1 MKTIKI
7 LSFFIAGLFLV
18 QACKTEK
25 TALELNL
32 KEGKTYTMKTTVK
45 QNMTQTIQG
54 NTQEIQTDI
63 TAVIDYE
70 VTGRNGDTMSID
82 LTYSKMNL
90 SMQSPFI
97 NMSINSDQ
105 PQEGNVMYD
114 IISKLIGKK
123 ISMKV
128 LSNGEV
134 VYMSDFGEIMDDI
147 LDQMP
152 VPEGYNKDQMK
163 QQFNRSFGEGSIAG
177 NFKLMFDYLPEKP
190 VKVGGSW
197 ETTTETDFMING
209 LYESEWK
216 LTEIKD
222 QMAVIEGETD
232 ITAERTAVETGMQQ
246 FPVEMEMTGTQNT
259 LLNVDKS
266 TGWIES
272 GEANIKMNMTLFTS
286 NPQMGE
292 MEIPMSIDMSVHY
305 STTE

>member
-1 MKTIKI
+1 MKTFKT
-7 LSFFIAGLFLV
+7 LALFIAGFFLF
-18 QACKTEK
+18 QACKTDK
-25 TALELNL
+25 IALKLNL

-63 TAVIDYE
+63 TAVLDYKI
-70 VTGRNGDTMSID
+70 TSRSGDTMSID
-82 LTYSKMNL
+82 LIYSKMNL
-90 SMQSPFI
+90 SMKSPFV
-97 NMSINSDQ
+97 NMAINSDQ

-114 IISKLIGKK
+114 IISQLIGQK

-128 LSNGEV
+128 LNTGEV
-134 VYMSDFGEIMDDI
+134 VYMSDFGEIMDAI
-147 LDQMP
+147 LEKIQL
-152 VPEGYNKDQMK
+152 PEGYNKDQMK

-177 NFKLMFDYLPEKP
+177 NFKLMFEYLPEKP
-190 VKVGGSW
+190 VKEGGNW

-209 LYESEWK
+209 LYESEWTLK
-216 LTEIKD
+216 EIKD
-222 QMAVIEGETD
+222 QTAVIEGETD
-232 ITAERTAVETGMQQ
+232 ITAARTAVETGMQQ

-272 GEANIKMNMTLFTS
+272 GEANIKMDMTLFTS

-292 MEIPMSIDMSVHY
+292 MEIPMSIDMTVQY
-305 STTE
+305 SNIE